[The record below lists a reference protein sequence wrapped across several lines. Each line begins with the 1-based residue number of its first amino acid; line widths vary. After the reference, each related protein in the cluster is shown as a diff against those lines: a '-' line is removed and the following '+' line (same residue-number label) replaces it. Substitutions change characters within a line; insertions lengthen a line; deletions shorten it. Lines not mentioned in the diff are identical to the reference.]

1 MSFIAPI
8 LPDNAPFSPLQRA
21 WLDGYLAALFAD
33 AAAPTPSTLVPQP
46 KPQPQPTQAEA
57 EDFPWHDPA
66 LPLDDRLALAAARP
80 IEHRLMAA
88 MGQLD
93 CGQCG
98 YLCRSYAEAIARG
111 DEKQLSRCVPGG
123 KATSRALKEL
133 LSGLGDPA
141 FQQPLMD
148 QPVFLRRKNMRSNR
162 QIVVVTVYQLERK
175 HDRLE

>member
-8 LPDNAPFSPLQRA
+8 LPDNSPFSPLQRA

-33 AAAPTPSTLVPQP
+33 EAPAPSVIA
-46 KPQPQPTQAEA
+46 PQPQASQAEA

-66 LPLDDRLALAAARP
+66 LPLDDRLALAAAQP

-98 YLCRSYAEAIARG
+98 YLCRSYAEA
-111 DEKQLSRCVPGG
+111 S
-123 KATSRALKEL
+123 
-133 LSGLGDPA
+133 
-141 FQQPLMD
+141 
-148 QPVFLRRKNMRSNR
+148 
-162 QIVVVTVYQLERK
+162 
-175 HDRLE
+175 